1 MFPQDRSLAPMRNAI
16 LATRL
21 VVVDSLSMLQLH
33 KVSLTVTLPPRAL
46 HRPNPMTIRHHLPL
60 TPFLLKLCRRTAY
73 QISRVRPLRLSPQK
87 LLEPRK

>member
-1 MFPQDRSLAPMRNAI
+1 MRNAI

-46 HRPNPMTIRHHLPL
+46 HREPNDDQTSHAFDTVPSETLP
-60 TPFLLKLCRRTAY
+60 PN
-73 QISRVRPLRLSPQK
+73 SSPNIESEAPAPVAPETLGAK
-87 LLEPRK
+87 KVKPKSNPEN